1 MDPDGDLRPR
11 FIPIIDDPIGVPA
24 MDIDHCPYATPDYK
38 PALDAIVT
46 EFIVITPRSGPA
58 GEGQEQLK
66 EKVERLAKELDLISP
81 RKMCVRG
88 ESIEKPGTWVVSV
101 GWNHANASAL
111 GLFRMFWT
119 IH

>member
-24 MDIDHCPYATPDYK
+24 MDIDHCPYTVSDYK

-46 EFIVITPRSGPA
+46 EFIVITPRHGPP
-58 GEGQEQLK
+58 GEGQEQLE

-81 RKMCVRG
+81 RQMCVRG

-101 GWNHANASAL
+101 GWNHAKASAA
-111 GLFRMFWT
+111 GLVRMVCT
-119 IH
+119 IY